1 MCEANKRNNN
11 WLPPPWAIAAMV
23 ILGFNEFMTL
33 LRNPLYLCVIFVGF
47 LLFKALWVQLDISGE
62 FRNGALPGLISL
74 SSKFLPTV
82 MNLLKRLAEEGQN
95 PMTNDPNRNPATN
108 DQQRNPALES
118 RSFRNGVSASS
129 SMSSSASSEVIS
141 SEYSSPAKE
150 D

>member
-1 MCEANKRNNN
+1 MFLTFC
-11 WLPPPWAIAAMV
+11 
-23 ILGFNEFMTL
+23 
-33 LRNPLYLCVIFVGF
+33 YLF
-47 LLFKALWVQLDISGE
+47 LLKILMKLICICGIRQ
-62 FRNGALPGLISL
+62 LPGLISL

-141 SEYSSPAKE
+141 SEYASPAKE